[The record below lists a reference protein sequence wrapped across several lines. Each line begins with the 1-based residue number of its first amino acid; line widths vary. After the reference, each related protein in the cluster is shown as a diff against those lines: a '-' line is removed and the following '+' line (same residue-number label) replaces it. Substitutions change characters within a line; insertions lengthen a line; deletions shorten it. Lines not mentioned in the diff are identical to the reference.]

1 MISASPLDLYFCQ
14 TRVSDG
20 ACALQSPQPC
30 AKKNISTG
38 LPRSDASDGAGA
50 PMTFA
55 VSSAGAG
62 FPSSESRLMFLLMRE
77 RSETRVRVRQLAFEE
92 SDRRAAAG
100 LRRDQPRLDFDR
112 GAERD
117 DELRLSRPGS
127 RAAFGHELLRQL
139 RTALHLRAAREP
151 ADRIEILGIDAG
163 GALVILDRGDPAG
176 EIAGRQFVADDANE
190 IAGVRGLRR

>member
-1 MISASPLDLYFCQ
+1 MIAGTPSRPAYRSFQTASILAVSSAGVAGLSSSDPESRVAVIRASPFDLYFCQ

-62 FPSSESRLMFLLMRE
+62 FP
-77 RSETRVRVRQLAFEE
+77 
-92 SDRRAAAG
+92 
-100 LRRDQPRLDFDR
+100 
-112 GAERD
+112 
-117 DELRLSRPGS
+117 
-127 RAAFGHELLRQL
+127 
-139 RTALHLRAAREP
+139 
-151 ADRIEILGIDAG
+151 
-163 GALVILDRGDPAG
+163 
-176 EIAGRQFVADDANE
+176 
-190 IAGVRGLRR
+190 